1 LLQHSLDDPA
11 ALTWPG
17 QRWDTIQTLRHGRID
32 TGSETVKQRYNMSDK
47 AGLRLN
53 SWKEAVASRGLILED
68 QANQLT
74 PHPDLLAET
83 LNTAMNHV
91 RGEWP
96 DSYSPLEALQ
106 RLCRRLHESRFH
118 LAVLGQFKRGK
129 STFINALLGEAVLPV
144 AVLPLTAI
152 ATFIAWGA
160 MPMLRVTYRD
170 DRAPEDV
177 HPRDIADI
185 QEALHPF
192 VTEDG
197 NPNNMR
203 GVVRVEVFLPADI
216 LHDGVVLIDTPG
228 IGSTLRH
235 NTDTALQVLPDCDAA
250 LFVVSADPPITE
262 AELAYLAKVRTHVVH
277 LFFILNKI
285 DYLAA
290 PERGQV
296 EAFLRNA
303 VSQGATASWDAKIF
317 QVSAR
322 QALAAKVGADA
333 PALTASGLPPVEREI
348 IAYLAQQKAA
358 SLRISVTR
366 KTGDILDHVL
376 SDLGLK
382 IRALELPLADLEQ
395 RQGRF
400 EEAVR
405 AFEAE
410 RKVARDLLAGDR
422 SRAVAELE
430 TQAEALRQDGWHHVM
445 AAVERVIAENGG
457 QFDQPKVH
465 RAIAEAIPVFFERK
479 LTEVASAFRRSV
491 EAILGTHQT
500 RSDALVASV
509 RRTAA
514 DLFDV
519 PFRMA
524 LEPEPFRLGREPYWV
539 TQEIRE
545 LLMPNPAQVVS
556 RFLPASMQARRL
568 RQQTEVEV
576 ATLIQRNVENLR
588 WATLQGL
595 NETFRRF
602 AARLDS
608 DLAEGLALTRDVIAA
623 ALTRRRTHAN
633 ETQAD
638 LARLQA
644 LREHLQA
651 CRDALAAQPT
661 AVS

>member
-1 LLQHSLDDPA
+1 MFRD
-11 ALTWPG
+11 ALRPV
-17 QRWDTIQTLRHGRID
+17 R
-32 TGSETVKQRYNMSDK
+32 
-47 AGLRLN
+47 
-53 SWKEAVASRGLILED
+53 EAVANKGLILEH
-68 QANQLT
+68 QANQAT
-74 PHPDLLAET
+74 PHRDLLAKT
-83 LNTAMNHV
+83 LETAMGHA
-91 RGEWP
+91 REEWP
-96 DSYSPLEALQ
+96 GPYSPLEALQ
-106 RLCRRLHESRFH
+106 RLTNRLHESRFH
-118 LAVLGQFKRGK
+118 LAALGQFKRGK
-129 STFINALLGEAVLPV
+129 STFINALLGEAVLPA

-152 ATFIAWGA
+152 ATFISWGA
-160 MPMLRVTYRD
+160 MPLLRVTYQGG
-170 DRAPEDV
+170 RAPEDIY
-177 HPRDIADI
+177 PRDVAHI

-192 VTEDG
+192 VTEEG
-197 NPNNMR
+197 NPGNAR
-203 GVVRVEVFLPADI
+203 GVARVEVFLPSDI
-216 LHDGVVLIDTPG
+216 LRNGVVLIDTPG

-262 AELAYLAKVRTHVVH
+262 AEIAYLAQVRAHVVH

-285 DYLAA
+285 DYLTA
-290 PERGQV
+290 PEREQV
-296 EAFLRNA
+296 AAFLWKA
-303 VSQGATASWDAKIF
+303 ASQGSVANRDAKIF
-317 QVSAR
+317 QISAR
-322 QALAAKVGADA
+322 QALAAKTGADT
-333 PALTASGLPPVEREI
+333 PALAASGLPRVEQEI
-348 IAYLAQQKAA
+348 IAYLAHEKAA
-358 SLRISVTR
+358 SLRTSVNR
-366 KTGDILDHVL
+366 KAGDIVDHVL

-395 RQGRF
+395 RQAKF

-422 SRAVAELE
+422 SRAAAELE
-430 TQAEALRQDGWHHVM
+430 TQAETLRQDGRQHVM
-445 AAVERVIAENGG
+445 AAVEQAIAENAGA
-457 QFDQPKVH
+457 FDQPKVH

-479 LTEVASAFRRSV
+479 LVEVAAAFRHDV
-491 EAILGTHQT
+491 EAILVTHQT

-514 DLFDV
+514 DLFNV
-519 PFRMA
+519 PFRTA

-602 AARLDS
+602 AARLDA
-608 DLAEGLALTRDVIAA
+608 DLAEGLALTRGVIAA
-623 ALTRRRTHAN
+623 ALARRRTRAD
-633 ETQAD
+633 ETQAE
-638 LARLQA
+638 LERMHVR
-644 LREHLQA
+644 RERLQA
-651 CRDALAAQPT
+651 CRAALAEQP
-661 AVS
+661 AEVS